1 MKKKI
6 TLFCGILFC
15 LNMYSQAPQKMSY
28 QSVIRDA
35 SNALVSNT
43 SVGIRISILQG
54 SVSGASQYVEVQT
67 VNTNINGLATLAIGN
82 GSTISGSMSSIGW
95 ANGPFFIKTE
105 TDPTGGT
112 NYSITGTSELMSV
125 PYALYAA
132 NSPQGIQGIPGTNG
146 TNGDQGPMGMQGDI
160 GPQGLQGDQGPMGMQ
175 GEIGPQGIQGD
186 QGPMGMQGDI
196 GPQGLQGD
204 QGPMG
209 MQGEIGPQ
217 GIQGDQGPM
226 GMQGDIG
233 PQGLQGDQG
242 PMGMQGEIGPQGI
255 QGDQGPMGMQGDIGP
270 QGLQGDPGPMGMQG
284 DIGMM
289 GAPGID
295 GSNAS
300 ISLAAISTISTTNG
314 ATINNGELSLSPADE
329 YNGGV
334 VSTQPQ
340 NFAGDKTFK
349 SNVNVDGNVTA
360 NASIS
365 PTIVNNLTIN
375 ASNANTY
382 KGQVIICNPNYPI
395 AITIENG
402 SSLPIGYNFMVLQ
415 QSEDANKISITAGN
429 NSIIKNR
436 YDYTATS
443 GKYAVIT
450 IIHIGNGV
458 FVTAGDMQ

>member
-1 MKKKI
+1 MMKKI
-6 TLFCGILFC
+6 TLLCGILFC

-35 SNALVSNT
+35 SNTLVSNT

-54 SVSGASQYVEVQT
+54 SVSGVSQYTEIQT
-67 VNTNINGLATLAIGN
+67 VNTNINGLATLSIGN
-82 GSTISGSMSSIGW
+82 GSAVVGTMSSINW
-95 ANGPFFIKTE
+95 SNGPFFIKTE

-146 TNGDQGPMGMQGDI
+146 TNGD
-160 GPQGLQGDQGPMGMQ
+160 
-175 GEIGPQGIQGD
+175 IGPQGIQGD
-186 QGPMGMQGDI
+186 MGPQGEQGVQGDMGPEGMMGMQGDM
-196 GPQGLQGD
+196 GPQGEQGIAGTNGID
-204 QGPMG
+204 GANGPMGPEGMMG
-209 MQGEIGPQ
+209 MQGE
-217 GIQGDQGPM
+217 QGP
-226 GMQGDIG
+226 
-233 PQGLQGDQG
+233 
-242 PMGMQGEIGPQGI
+242 
-255 QGDQGPMGMQGDIGP
+255 
-270 QGLQGDPGPMGMQG
+270 QG

-300 ISLAAISTISTTNG
+300 VSIGSISSISNTNG
-314 ATINNGELSLSPADE
+314 AMINNGELSLTPADE
-329 YNGGV
+329 FNGGV
-334 VSTQPQ
+334 VTNQSQ
-340 NFAGDKTFK
+340 NFTGDKTFK
-349 SNVNVDGNVTA
+349 SNVSVDGNVTA

-365 PTIVNNLTIN
+365 STIVNNLTID
-375 ASNANTY
+375 ASNANNY
-382 KGQVIICNPNYPI
+382 KGQVIICNPNNPI

>member
-1 MKKKI
+1 MMKKI
-6 TLFCGILFC
+6 TLLCGILFC

-35 SNALVSNT
+35 SNTLVSNT

-54 SVSGASQYVEVQT
+54 SVSGVSQYTEIQT
-67 VNTNINGLATLAIGN
+67 VNTNINGLATLSIGN
-82 GSTISGSMSSIGW
+82 GSAVVGAMSSINW
-95 ANGPFFIKTE
+95 SNGPFFIKTE

-146 TNGDQGPMGMQGDI
+146 TNGD
-160 GPQGLQGDQGPMGMQ
+160 
-175 GEIGPQGIQGD
+175 IGPQGIQGD
-186 QGPMGMQGDI
+186 MGPEGMMGMQGDM
-196 GPQGLQGD
+196 GPQGEQGVQGD
-204 QGPMG
+204 MGPEGMMGMQGDMGPQGEQGIAGTNGVDGANGPEGMMG
-209 MQGEIGPQ
+209 MQGE
-217 GIQGDQGPM
+217 QGP
-226 GMQGDIG
+226 
-233 PQGLQGDQG
+233 
-242 PMGMQGEIGPQGI
+242 
-255 QGDQGPMGMQGDIGP
+255 
-270 QGLQGDPGPMGMQG
+270 QG

-300 ISLAAISTISTTNG
+300 VSIGSISSISNTNG
-314 ATINNGELSLSPADE
+314 AMINNGELSLTPADE
-329 YNGGV
+329 FNGGV
-334 VSTQPQ
+334 VTNQSQ
-340 NFAGDKTFK
+340 NFTGDKTFK
-349 SNVNVDGNVTA
+349 SNVSVDGNVTA

-365 PTIVNNLTIN
+365 STIVNNLTID
-375 ASNANTY
+375 ASNANNY
-382 KGQVIICNPNYPI
+382 KGQVIICNPNNPI

>member
-1 MKKKI
+1 MMKKI
-6 TLFCGILFC
+6 TLLCGILFC

-35 SNALVSNT
+35 SNTLVSNT

-54 SVSGASQYVEVQT
+54 SVSGVSQYTEIQT
-67 VNTNINGLATLAIGN
+67 VNTNINGLATLSIGN
-82 GSTISGSMSSIGW
+82 GSAVVGTMSSINW
-95 ANGPFFIKTE
+95 SNGPFFIKTE

-146 TNGDQGPMGMQGDI
+146 TNGD
-160 GPQGLQGDQGPMGMQ
+160 
-175 GEIGPQGIQGD
+175 IGPQGIQGD
-186 QGPMGMQGDI
+186 MGPQGEQGVQGDMGPEGMMGMQGDM
-196 GPQGLQGD
+196 GPQGEQGIAGTNGVD
-204 QGPMG
+204 GANGPEGMMG
-209 MQGEIGPQ
+209 MQGE
-217 GIQGDQGPM
+217 QGP
-226 GMQGDIG
+226 
-233 PQGLQGDQG
+233 
-242 PMGMQGEIGPQGI
+242 
-255 QGDQGPMGMQGDIGP
+255 
-270 QGLQGDPGPMGMQG
+270 QG

-300 ISLAAISTISTTNG
+300 VSIGSISSISNTNG
-314 ATINNGELSLSPADE
+314 AMINNGELSLTPADE
-329 YNGGV
+329 FNGGV
-334 VSTQPQ
+334 VTNQSQ
-340 NFAGDKTFK
+340 NFTGDKTFK
-349 SNVNVDGNVTA
+349 SNVSVDGNVTA

-365 PTIVNNLTIN
+365 STIVNNLTID
-375 ASNANTY
+375 ASNANNY
-382 KGQVIICNPNYPI
+382 KGQVIICNPNNPI

>member
-1 MKKKI
+1 MMKKI
-6 TLFCGILFC
+6 TLLCGILFC

-35 SNALVSNT
+35 SNTLVSNT

-54 SVSGASQYVEVQT
+54 SVSGVSQYTEIQT
-67 VNTNINGLATLAIGN
+67 VNTNINGLATLSIGN
-82 GSTISGSMSSIGW
+82 GSAVVGAMSSINW
-95 ANGPFFIKTE
+95 SNGPFFIKTE

-146 TNGDQGPMGMQGDI
+146 TNGD
-160 GPQGLQGDQGPMGMQ
+160 
-175 GEIGPQGIQGD
+175 IGPQGIQGD
-186 QGPMGMQGDI
+186 MGPQGEQGVQGDMGPEGMMGMQGDM
-196 GPQGLQGD
+196 GPQGEQGIAGTNGVD
-204 QGPMG
+204 GANGPEGMMG
-209 MQGEIGPQ
+209 MQGE
-217 GIQGDQGPM
+217 QGP
-226 GMQGDIG
+226 
-233 PQGLQGDQG
+233 
-242 PMGMQGEIGPQGI
+242 
-255 QGDQGPMGMQGDIGP
+255 
-270 QGLQGDPGPMGMQG
+270 QG

-300 ISLAAISTISTTNG
+300 VSIGSISSISNTNG
-314 ATINNGELSLSPADE
+314 AMINNGELSLTPADE
-329 YNGGV
+329 FNGGV
-334 VSTQPQ
+334 VTNQSQ
-340 NFAGDKTFK
+340 NFTGDKTFK
-349 SNVNVDGNVTA
+349 SNVSVDGNVTA

-365 PTIVNNLTIN
+365 STIVNNLTID
-375 ASNANTY
+375 ASNANNY
-382 KGQVIICNPNYPI
+382 KGQVIICNPNNPI

>member
-1 MKKKI
+1 MKKI
-6 TLFCGILFC
+6 TLLCGILFC

-35 SNALVSNT
+35 SNTLVSNT

-54 SVSGASQYVEVQT
+54 SVSGVSQYTEIQT
-67 VNTNINGLATLAIGN
+67 VNTNINGLATLSIGN
-82 GSTISGSMSSIGW
+82 GSAVVGTMSSINW
-95 ANGPFFIKTE
+95 SNGPFFIKTE

-146 TNGDQGPMGMQGDI
+146 TNGD
-160 GPQGLQGDQGPMGMQ
+160 
-175 GEIGPQGIQGD
+175 IGPQGIQGD
-186 QGPMGMQGDI
+186 MGPQGEQGVQGDMGPEGMMGMQGDM
-196 GPQGLQGD
+196 GPQGEQGIAGTNGIDGANGPMGPEGMMGMQGD
-204 QGPMG
+204 MGPQGEQGIAGTNGVDGANGPEGMMG
-209 MQGEIGPQ
+209 MQGE
-217 GIQGDQGPM
+217 QGP
-226 GMQGDIG
+226 
-233 PQGLQGDQG
+233 
-242 PMGMQGEIGPQGI
+242 
-255 QGDQGPMGMQGDIGP
+255 
-270 QGLQGDPGPMGMQG
+270 QG

-300 ISLAAISTISTTNG
+300 VSIGSISSISNTNG
-314 ATINNGELSLSPADE
+314 AMINNGELSLTPADE
-329 YNGGV
+329 FNGGV
-334 VSTQPQ
+334 VTNQSQ
-340 NFAGDKTFK
+340 NFTGDKTFK
-349 SNVNVDGNVTA
+349 SNVSVDGNVTA

-365 PTIVNNLTIN
+365 STIVNNLTID
-375 ASNANTY
+375 ASNANNY
-382 KGQVIICNPNYPI
+382 KGQVIICNPNNPI